1 MHVVICPDKFAG
13 TLSAPEAAAAVAA
26 GWRSVRPDDSLVLR
40 PLADGGPGFIEVLA
54 AAHPSGKRFP
64 VDTADPL
71 GRPVEGSVLVI
82 DDTRWPEEI
91 AQRSP
96 QGAPVSTAYIETA
109 QATGLHHLSAGERD
123 PRVTSSRG
131 LLPLLRSALDQ
142 RVRRMVLG
150 LGGSATNDAGDDVLA
165 ELTAADFAGVELI
178 GATDVDNP
186 LVGPHGASRIFGPQK
201 GADPDAV
208 EELEA
213 VMLQR
218 ADRFGPQIATAPG
231 AGAAGGLGAM
241 ILALGGRLTSGIDLV
256 RAATG
261 LDEELARADLV
272 ITGEGS
278 FDEQSLHGKVIDGVA
293 GSARVRGVRCAVL
306 AGRIT
311 ISAAQWKAAGVTDA
325 LSLSETYGV
334 ERALGEAGPALTD
347 LAASLA
353 ASLANP

>member
-1 MHVVICPDKFAG
+1 
-13 TLSAPEAAAAVAA
+13 
-26 GWRSVRPDDSLVLR
+26 
-40 PLADGGPGFIEVLA
+40 
-54 AAHPSGKRFP
+54 
-64 VDTADPL
+64 
-71 GRPVEGSVLVI
+71 
-82 DDTRWPEEI
+82 
-91 AQRSP
+91 
-96 QGAPVSTAYIETA
+96 
-109 QATGLHHLSAGERD
+109 
-123 PRVTSSRG
+123 
-131 LLPLLRSALDQ
+131 
-142 RVRRMVLG
+142 VLG

-218 ADRFGPQIATAPG
+218 ADRFGPQIATASG

-347 LAASLA
+347 LAAVLA